1 MAQHLYNSH
10 HEMII
15 DLAIADRNLFEQ
27 IEEIKTLY
35 QSDTRAWV
43 IGFSGGKDSSVVL
56 SLVYQAL
63 KQLDK
68 DKLTKPVYVICSD
81 TLVET
86 PVVVG
91 LIKKVLNDVE
101 HAAKRDGI
109 PLTAHLVVPD
119 VKNTFWAN
127 LLGKGYPAPTKSFRW
142 CTERM
147 KIRPVTEFIN
157 ETATKFGEAIVVLGS
172 RKEESAAR
180 SASIEKHKI
189 DDSLLSRHSNLP
201 NAYTYMPIQ
210 NWTADDVWQ
219 YLLSAPSPWGED
231 HDQLFAMYKDSNQGE
246 CPLVVD
252 SKSQSC
258 GNSRFGCWTCTV
270 VTKDR
275 ALHGLIDSGEEWMRP
290 LLNFRDEL
298 YNSSQPEN
306 KEKYRNFRRRT
317 GNIDIQTKYEPGVGR
332 TNEVDVN
339 EDGSVKYV
347 PGPYWMQYRQKWLKE
362 LLEIEKNIRDQ
373 GIDIELITRDE
384 LKAIRQEWLNDPVET
399 DIADSLPGIYRSVY
413 PDDEIMWHK
422 NDLGL
427 DDTSVLGTLTK
438 VSKNHNLSLEL
449 LKKTI
454 GIEIEASGGNRR
466 GIYQKL
472 EKLYSQDWGEK
483 EDVLERIHQ
492 EKNELNLFKD
502 KRDGFKLM
510 LESMK
515 K

>member
-1 MAQHLYNSH
+1 
-10 HEMII
+10 
-15 DLAIADRNLFEQ
+15 
-27 IEEIKTLY
+27 
-35 QSDTRAWV
+35 
-43 IGFSGGKDSSVVL
+43 
-56 SLVYQAL
+56 
-63 KQLDK
+63 
-68 DKLTKPVYVICSD
+68 
-81 TLVET
+81 
-86 PVVVG
+86 
-91 LIKKVLNDVE
+91 
-101 HAAKRDGI
+101 
-109 PLTAHLVVPD
+109 
-119 VKNTFWAN
+119 
-127 LLGKGYPAPTKSFRW
+127 
-142 CTERM
+142 
-147 KIRPVTEFIN
+147 
-157 ETATKFGEAIVVLGS
+157 
-172 RKEESAAR
+172 
-180 SASIEKHKI
+180 
-189 DDSLLSRHSNLP
+189 
-201 NAYTYMPIQ
+201 
-210 NWTADDVWQ
+210 
-219 YLLSAPSPWGED
+219 
-231 HDQLFAMYKDSNQGE
+231 
-246 CPLVVD
+246 
-252 SKSQSC
+252 
-258 GNSRFGCWTCTV
+258 
-270 VTKDR
+270 
-275 ALHGLIDSGEEWMRP
+275 MRP

-399 DIADSLPGIYRSVY
+399 DIADSLPGIYRSIY

-483 EDVLERIHQ
+483 EEVLDRIHQ